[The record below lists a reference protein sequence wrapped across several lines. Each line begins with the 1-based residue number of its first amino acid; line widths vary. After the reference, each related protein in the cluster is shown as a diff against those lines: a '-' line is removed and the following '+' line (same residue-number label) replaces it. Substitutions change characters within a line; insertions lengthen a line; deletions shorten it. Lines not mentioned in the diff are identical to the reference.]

1 MRAADLI
8 VSEGYKDLGYN
19 YIIVDDCWL
28 NKTRDENGNLQ
39 ADKDRFPS
47 GIKALADYVCHF
59 FIV

>member
-1 MRAADLI
+1 MRAADLL

-39 ADKDRFPS
+39 PDKDRFPS
-47 GIKALADYVCHF
+47 GIKALADYVREYF
-59 FIV
+59 L